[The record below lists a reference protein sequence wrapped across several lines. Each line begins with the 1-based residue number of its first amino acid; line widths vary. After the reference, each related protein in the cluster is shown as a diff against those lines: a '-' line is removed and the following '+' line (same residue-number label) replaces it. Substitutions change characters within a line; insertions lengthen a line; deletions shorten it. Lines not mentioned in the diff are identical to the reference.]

1 VFLDYLLWGAGI
13 GLLLVIL
20 IRGWLAPMLR
30 NYPVFYSYILFVLGV
45 EFLRAILMS
54 TFGPKSSQYYYAYYW
69 PTYMMSVLQFVVV
82 WTVHS
87 KVFGRPHAV
96 KRLTQFLL
104 IAAILLL
111 PLLWKVMELRGS
123 HIFYRIQII
132 ALFVQM
138 ASCVFVC
145 RDLFIEREKIRIGQN
160 LFGILTGTSLMVGS
174 QTINFGAYLLLGTSE
189 HAFWFL
195 IPFMYFLALSVFAF
209 SLWNCD
215 PLRTRMEGSA
225 NTEVRLERKWPR
237 P

>member
-1 VFLDYLLWGAGI
+1 MVFSEILLWGAGI

-30 NYPVFYSYILFVLGV
+30 DYPVFYSYILFVLGV

-54 TFGPKSSQYYYAYYW
+54 TFGRESSQYYYAYYW
-69 PTYMMSVLQFVVV
+69 PTYMMSVFQFVVI

-87 KVFGRPHAV
+87 KVFGRSHAV

-104 IAAILLL
+104 IAGILLL
-111 PLLWKVMELRGS
+111 PLLWKVTELSGS
-123 HIFYRIQII
+123 HVFYRIQII

-145 RDLFIEREKIRIGQN
+145 RDLYTEREKIRIGQN

-174 QTINFGAYLLLGTSE
+174 QTINFGAYLLLHTSG

-195 IPFMYFLALSVFAF
+195 IPFMDFLALSVFAYC
-209 SLWNCD
+209 SWTYD
-215 PLRTRMEGSA
+215 PMRTRMEGSA
-225 NTEVRLERKWPR
+225 NTDMRPERK
-237 P
+237 